1 VSDKENPERGFLVLI
16 SKTFTGYKIM
26 FKLSHGEK
34 RLDLS
39 RPVVMGI
46 VNVTPDSFSDGG
58 EYNLFESACRHVD
71 HIIEQGALII
81 DIGGESTRPGAAEV
95 TVEQELER
103 VLPIIKY
110 ISSKHDVWISID
122 TSKPEVMK
130 QAVAAGANLIN
141 DVRALQLPGALAMAA
156 NLNVPVCLMHMQG
169 QPKTM
174 QNSPEYQDVL
184 KDVFEFFEQRISA
197 CEAAGITRSQI
208 ILDPGFGF
216 GKTLAHNYQLLAGLA
231 VFHQFD
237 LPILIGLSRKS
248 MIGDLLKRS
257 TSERLAG
264 SLAGALIAAQ
274 NGAHVIRVHDVPE
287 TVDVLKIMTETQNY
301 SAYEC

>member
-1 VSDKENPERGFLVLI
+1 
-16 SKTFTGYKIM
+16 M
-26 FKLSHGEK
+26 FKLTHGEK
-34 RLDLS
+34 QLDLS
-39 RPVVMGI
+39 QPVVMGI

-58 EYNLFESACRHVD
+58 KYDLFESACQHVD
-71 HIIEQGALII
+71 HIIEQGAQII

-103 VLPIIKY
+103 VIPIIKY

-130 QAVAAGANLIN
+130 QAVTAGANIIN

-184 KDVFEFFEQRISA
+184 SDVVSFFEQRISA

-216 GKTLAHNYQLLAGLA
+216 GKTLAHNYQLLAGLTA
-231 VFHQFD
+231 FHQFD
-237 LPILIGLSRKS
+237 LPLLIGLSRKS

-257 TSERLAG
+257 TTDRLAG

-274 NGAHVIRVHDVPE
+274 QGAHILRVHDVPE
-287 TVDVLKIMTETQNY
+287 TVDVLKVMAQMCKY
-301 SAYEC
+301 KQHVG

>member
-1 VSDKENPERGFLVLI
+1 
-16 SKTFTGYKIM
+16 M
-26 FKLSHGEK
+26 
-34 RLDLS
+34 
-39 RPVVMGI
+39 
-46 VNVTPDSFSDGG
+46 
-58 EYNLFESACRHVD
+58 
-71 HIIEQGALII
+71 
-81 DIGGESTRPGAAEV
+81 
-95 TVEQELER
+95 
-103 VLPIIKY
+103 LPIIKY

-130 QAVAAGANLIN
+130 QAVAARANLIN

-301 SAYEC
+301 SVYEC

>member
-1 VSDKENPERGFLVLI
+1 
-16 SKTFTGYKIM
+16 M

-34 RLDLS
+34 LLELTQ
-39 RPVVMGI
+39 PIVMGI

-58 EYNLFESACRHVD
+58 TFNLFERACQHVD
-71 HIIEQGALII
+71 HIIEQGARII
-81 DIGGESTRPGAAEV
+81 DIGGESTRPGATEV
-95 TVEQELER
+95 TVEQELDR
-103 VLPIIKY
+103 VIPIIKY
-110 ISSKHDVWISID
+110 TASKHDVWISID
-122 TSKPEVMK
+122 TSKPEVMR

-156 NLNVPVCLMHMQG
+156 SLNVPVCLMHMQG
-169 QPKTM
+169 QPQTM
-174 QNSPEYQDVL
+174 QNSPEYKDVF

-197 CEAAGITRSQI
+197 CEDAGITRSQI

-231 VFHQFD
+231 AFHQFD

-248 MIGDLLKRS
+248 MIGDLLQRN
-257 TSERLAG
+257 TAERLAG

-274 NGAHVIRVHDVPE
+274 HGAHIIRVHDVPE
-287 TVDVLKIMTETQNY
+287 TVDVLKVMAETCSYARHVANQD
-301 SAYEC
+301 